1 MKKGVKRVVSLL
13 ELTEVEML
21 NMKAISCFVVL
32 VVSQRGL
39 FGKS

>member
-1 MKKGVKRVVSLL
+1 MLF

>member
-1 MKKGVKRVVSLL
+1 VKKGVKRVVSLL